1 MITPDIWFTIYV
13 LANKGAIH
21 SKKALTTRELGEI
34 LCISQQTASRRIA
47 QCVEE
52 GYLNRIHTAEGMLLQ
67 ISENGKSEL
76 LRVAANLEAAFA
88 PVEDSIVIEGRLVT
102 GLGEGAY
109 YVEVYSDR
117 LREALGFKPH
127 LGTLNVKVTD
137 EESRRAI
144 GRMRNS
150 PPLVVSGFRYKGR
163 TFGDV
168 ICYRVRVNDK
178 IEAAIVMAQ
187 RTHHSEDILEVIA
200 PFNIRKALNINDDDR
215 VTLTV
220 IPLHMAT

>member
-1 MITPDIWFTIYV
+1 MITPDIWFTLYV

-21 SKKALTTRELGEI
+21 SEKVLTTRELGEI
-34 LCISQQTASRRIA
+34 LDISQQTASRRIA

-52 GYLNRIHTAEGMLLQ
+52 GYFTRMHTADGMLLQ
-67 ISENGKSEL
+67 ITEKGKNEL
-76 LRVAANLEAAFA
+76 LRVSANLEAAFT
-88 PVEDSIVIEGRLVT
+88 PVQDSIVIEGRLVT

-109 YVEVYSDR
+109 YVDVYSEK
-117 LREALGFKPH
+117 LREALGFRPH

-137 EESRRAI
+137 DESRRAI

-150 PPLVVSGFRYKGR
+150 PPLVVTGFRHKGR

-187 RTHHSEDILEVIA
+187 RTHHSEDILEVVA
-200 PFNIRKALNINDDDR
+200 PVNIRKVLNINDDDK
-215 VTLTV
+215 VTLAV
-220 IPLHMAT
+220 IPLHLVT